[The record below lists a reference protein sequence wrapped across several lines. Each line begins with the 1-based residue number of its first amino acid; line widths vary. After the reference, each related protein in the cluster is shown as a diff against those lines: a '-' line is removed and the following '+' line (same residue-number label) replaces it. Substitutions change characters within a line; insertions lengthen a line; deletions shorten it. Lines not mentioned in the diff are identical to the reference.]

1 MIIGITGN
9 IGSGKSTASKIL
21 STILDFKYIDLDVMA
36 KVIAFQNITE
46 IENIC
51 KKYGYTKQIYENF
64 QVFLKIFYFSNNA
77 LKKEISNFIRPK
89 IVFNC
94 SENIVVESAILFEEK
109 FETHVDKIVAV
120 CVDPQTRYKRLKKS
134 RNMNP
139 ETVDSILAHQT
150 DEKLYINRADFVI
163 DNSGSEFNLYTE
175 LFRIA
180 QKI

>member
-64 QVFLKIFYFSNNA
+64 QVFLKIFYF
-77 LKKEISNFIRPK
+77 
-89 IVFNC
+89 
-94 SENIVVESAILFEEK
+94 
-109 FETHVDKIVAV
+109 
-120 CVDPQTRYKRLKKS
+120 
-134 RNMNP
+134 
-139 ETVDSILAHQT
+139 
-150 DEKLYINRADFVI
+150 
-163 DNSGSEFNLYTE
+163 
-175 LFRIA
+175 
-180 QKI
+180 